1 MQENAL
7 ELVPKGES
15 LTIEQIKEGMADAQ
29 NHRVYGRQKFAVFAF
44 LFRKKIEKEEQY
56 LGFMLSEYEH
66 ERASAHRYAQA
77 GEVLLNLS
85 TSIDREWLPQSISQA
100 VELSSLPKEQQVVGW
115 DSLLDQYDPRK
126 ITQQIVADH
135 VAALKQ
141 ISAAPAPV
149 QLFEQPA
156 VQKIEPAEAEL
167 VEDDEPADEDTD
179 FDEPEEDEEP
189 VPAPA
194 PPANRTSHFPNF
206 PPFGISDRTA
216 RLKLL
221 ALGVKPLRRVETEA
235 GSIIY
240 QWQESERSEGGWQQL
255 HAGNVRQVDAAWDRW
270 MQSPVAFD
278 A

>member
-1 MQENAL
+1 MQENEL
-7 ELVPKGES
+7 ELVPKSGR

-44 LFRKKIEKEEQY
+44 LFRQKIEKEEQY
-56 LGFMLSEYEH
+56 LNFMLSEYEH

-100 VELSSLPKEQQVVGW
+100 VELSSLPKEQQVVVW

-126 ITQQIVADH
+126 ITQQIIADH

-149 QLFEQPA
+149 QLFEQSA
-156 VQKIEPAEAEL
+156 VQKVEPAEAEV
-167 VEDDEPADEDTD
+167 VEDDRPAGDEPD
-179 FDEPEEDEEP
+179 FDEPEEDEES
-189 VPAPA
+189 VLAPA
-194 PPANRTSHFPNF
+194 PPAKRTSHFQNF
-206 PPFGISDRTA
+206 PPLGCERVN

-221 ALGVKPLRRVETEA
+221 ALGANFVRRVETA
-235 GSIIY
+235 QGSIIY
-240 QWQESERSEGGWQQL
+240 QWQESERSEGGWQQI
-255 HAGNVRQVDAAWDRW
+255 HAGNVRQVDAYWDRL
-270 MQSPVAFD
+270 MQAATALD

>member
-1 MQENAL
+1 MQENEL
-7 ELVPKGES
+7 ELVPKSGI

-44 LFRKKIEKEEQY
+44 LFRQKVEKEEQY
-56 LGFMLSEYEH
+56 LNFMLSGYEH

-85 TSIDREWLPQSISQA
+85 ASIDREWLPQSISQA
-100 VELSSLPKEQQVVGW
+100 VELSFLPKEQQVVVW
-115 DSLLDQYDPRK
+115 DSLLDQYNPRK

-141 ISAAPAPV
+141 ISAAPASV
-149 QLFEQPA
+149 QLFEQSA
-156 VQKIEPAEAEL
+156 VQEVEPAESEL
-167 VEDDEPADEDTD
+167 VEDDEPAGEDTD

-189 VPAPA
+189 IPVPAP
-194 PPANRTSHFPNF
+194 PGKRTSHFPNF
-206 PPFGISDRTA
+206 PPLGCERVN

-221 ALGVKPLRRVETEA
+221 ALGANFVRRVETA
-235 GSIIY
+235 QGSVIY
-240 QWQESERSEGGWQQL
+240 QWQESERSEGGWQQI
-255 HAGNVRQVDAAWDRW
+255 HAGNVRQVDAYWDRLLL
-270 MQSPVAFD
+270 SATALD